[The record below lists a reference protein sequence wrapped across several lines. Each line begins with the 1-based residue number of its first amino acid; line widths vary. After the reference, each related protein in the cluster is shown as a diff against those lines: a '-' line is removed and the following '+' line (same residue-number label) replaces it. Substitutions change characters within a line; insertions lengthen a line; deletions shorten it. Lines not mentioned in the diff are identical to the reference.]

1 MPKTSPEEEVP
12 DDVAAMVRSAVR
24 KNGKIVFLTGAG
36 ISAESG
42 IPTFRG
48 PEGFWT
54 VGSAVYRP
62 EEVATEAFFSVAPDD
77 QWPWYLWRR
86 SMCAKAVPNAA
97 HLALKTLNDV
107 LGARFRLITQ
117 NVDGLHRSA
126 GHDPREIFE
135 IHGNIH
141 FMRCSTRC
149 TDDVVPIPEA
159 LADWPKERRLTD
171 ADRTILLCPRCGA
184 WMRPHVLWFDE
195 FYDEI
200 HFREKSALRAAME
213 ASLLV
218 VVGTMGATN
227 LPMTIGKTALE
238 SGATLIDLNIEE
250 SVFGESARRWGRGG
264 TFVGPAGKTVPAIV
278 ALILST
284 SAVP

>member
-1 MPKTSPEEEVP
+1 MTANGSEPLVP
-12 DDVAAMVRSAVR
+12 DDIAAMVGNAV
-24 KNGKIVFLTGAG
+24 KKGGKIVALTGAG

-54 VGSAVYRP
+54 VGSSVYRP
-62 EEVATEAFFSVAPDD
+62 EDVATEAFFSVAPED

-86 SMCAKAVPNAA
+86 SMCAHAVPNDA
-97 HLALKTLNDV
+97 HLALKELESA
-107 LGARFRLITQ
+107 LGRRFRLITQ
-117 NVDGLHRSA
+117 NVDGLHRAA
-126 GHDPREIFE
+126 GHDPADIFE

-141 FMRCSTRC
+141 FMRCSKRC
-149 TDDVVPIPEA
+149 SNAVRPLPVE

-171 ADRTILLCPRCGA
+171 KDKKRLTCEACGS

-195 FYDEI
+195 FYDEV
-200 HFREKSALRAAME
+200 HFRDKSALRAAME
-213 ASLLV
+213 AGLLI

-227 LPMTIGKTALE
+227 LPIAIGKTALE

-250 SVFGESARRWGRGG
+250 SVFGQSAKRWGRGG
-264 TFVGPAGKTVPAIV
+264 TVEGPAGKTVPAIV
-278 ALILST
+278 RLIIEASR
-284 SAVP
+284 S